1 MVKRHN
7 GFKRVKILVS
17 LLLLT
22 AVLTITTA
30 PINAELIRVNIL
42 TSKSRLQN
50 THAKTENLLQQGKAL
65 YDAGRL
71 AEAVKVLKQANADFE
86 RSGNKANQVVTL
98 SNLALTYQ
106 QMGQLRDAEAAIARS
121 LNLLAHS
128 QISNSDIAAQTL
140 DVQGKL
146 QLAQGQTE
154 AALET
159 WRQAAK
165 IYKKNYKK
173 NGNEAL
179 LIRNHVNSASAM
191 QLLGLYYQAKT
202 VLTEVEQRLTKQP
215 DSLVKATGL
224 RSLGNVLR
232 VIGNL
237 NQSRVILEE
246 SRKVASNIQA
256 STELGDIL
264 LSLGNTTLAQYRNL
278 LYIQNNEAAKKLV
291 QQTLE
296 YYRQA
301 ELIASPTTRIQ
312 AHLNKFRLLIDDK
325 QISTALSLLPQIE
338 SELKNLSPSRNSI
351 YAQINFA
358 ESLIKLQNNNQSIG
372 LSLLDI
378 AKILSASVQQAQMLG
393 DKRAESHAL
402 GTLGGLYEK
411 SKQLAE
417 AQKLTQKALL
427 IASNLQSGDITYQWL
442 WQLGRLLNQQGD
454 TRGAIS
460 YYQEAFKTLESLRRD
475 LLFMNPEIQFSFRD
489 MVEPVYRELVGLQL
503 YNNKNYQPSFENLK
517 QARYVIESL
526 QLAELD
532 NFFRQACLRPKVN
545 IDQVVDKKDRS
556 AAFIYPIVLK
566 DRIEVILKLPGEN
579 NLVYNQVEIAQSQVE
594 DIIDKLR
601 GDLQEPD
608 YTSQVQENSGQI
620 YNWLIRPFE
629 TQLTNNKIKTL
640 VFVLDASLRNIPM
653 AVLYNKQQDKY
664 LIEKYAIALT
674 PGLQLIDPQP
684 LQKVQIN
691 ALTAG
696 VGEKRV
702 INNQPFAPLK
712 NVPQELKQVKS
723 EIPRSKQLLN
733 QEFTQ
738 KNLQTQLQET
748 SFSIVHLATHG
759 EFSSDPEKTF
769 ILTWDGLLKVR
780 DFEKLL
786 KTTDRNSL
794 TNIELLVLS
803 ACETALGDKRAALG
817 LAGIAVKAGAR
828 STLASLWSVE
838 DSSTAFLMGE
848 FYQQLNTGM
857 SKAEA
862 LRQAQLA
869 VLQKDKKP
877 FHWAPYVLVGNWL

>member
-7 GFKRVKILVS
+7 GFKKVKILVLLS
-17 LLLLT
+17 LLI

-42 TSKSRLQN
+42 TSKSELQN

-65 YDAGRL
+65 YDAGKF
-71 AEAVKVLKQANADFE
+71 AEAVKVLKQANAAFE
-86 RSGNKANQVVTL
+86 TSGNKANQVVTL

-106 QMGQLRDAEAAIARS
+106 QMGQLRDAEAAITRS
-121 LNLLAHS
+121 LNLVSHS
-128 QISNSDIAAQTL
+128 QISNSDIVAQTL

-146 QLAQGQTE
+146 QLEQGKTE

-159 WRQAAK
+159 WRQSAN
-165 IYKKNYKK
+165 IYKK

-191 QLLGLYYQAKT
+191 QLLGLYHQAKT
-202 VLTEVEQRLTKQP
+202 VLTEVEQSLTKQP

-224 RSLGNVLR
+224 LSLGNVLR
-232 VIGNL
+232 VVGNL
-237 NQSRVILEE
+237 NQSRAILEE

-325 QISTALSLLPQIE
+325 EISTALTLLPQIE

-378 AKILSASVQQAQMLG
+378 AKILSASVQQAQILG

-402 GTLGGLYEK
+402 GTLGRLYEQ

-427 IASNLQSGDITYQWL
+427 IASSLQPGDITYQWL

-503 YNNKNYQPSFENLK
+503 YTNKNYQPSFENLK

-566 DRIEVILKLPGEN
+566 DRIEVILKLPGRD
-579 NLVYNQVEIAQSQVE
+579 NLVHNQVEIAQSQVE

-608 YTSQVQENSGQI
+608 YTSQVQEESGQI
-620 YNWLIRPFE
+620 YDWLIRPFE

-702 INNQPFAPLK
+702 INNQLFAPLK
-712 NVPQELKQVKS
+712 NVPQELKQVKL
-723 EIPRSKQLLN
+723 EIPRSKELLN

-738 KNLQTQLQET
+738 KNLQTQLQEK

-786 KTTDRNSL
+786 RTTDRNSL
-794 TNIELLVLS
+794 THIELLVLS
-803 ACETALGDKRAALG
+803 ACETAEGDKRAALG

-838 DSSTAFLMGE
+838 DYSTTFLMGE
-848 FYQQLNTGM
+848 FYQKLNTGM

-877 FHWAPYVLVGNWL
+877 FNWAPYVLVGNWL

>member
-7 GFKRVKILVS
+7 RFKKVKILVS
-17 LLLLT
+17 LSLLI

-42 TSKSRLQN
+42 TSKTELQN
-50 THAKTENLLQQGKAL
+50 TQAKTENLLQQGKAL
-65 YDAGRL
+65 YDAGRF
-71 AEAVKVLKQANADFE
+71 AEAVKVLKQANTAYE
-86 RSGNKANQVVTL
+86 RSGDKVNQVVTL

-106 QMGQLRDAEAAIARS
+106 QMGQLSNAESAITRS
-121 LNLLAHS
+121 LNLINHS

-159 WRQAAK
+159 WRQAAN
-165 IYKKNYKK
+165 IYKNI
-173 NGNEAL
+173 GNEAL

-202 VLTEVEQRLTKQP
+202 VLTDVEQRLTKQP

-237 NQSRVILEE
+237 NQSRAILEE
-246 SRKVASNIQA
+246 SRKIATNIQA
-256 STELGDIL
+256 DTELGDIL

-278 LYIQNNEAAKKLV
+278 LYIQNDEAAKKLV

-358 ESLIKLQNNNQSIG
+358 ESLIKLQNNNTHI
-372 LSLLDI
+372 SLLDI
-378 AKILSASVQQAQMLG
+378 AKILSTSVQQAQTLG

-402 GTLGGLYEK
+402 GTLGGLYEQ

-417 AQKLTQKALL
+417 AQKLTKKALL
-427 IASNLQSGDITYQWL
+427 IASSLQPGDITYQCL

-454 TRGAIS
+454 TRGAIY

-475 LLFMNPEIQFSFRD
+475 LLAMNPEIQFSFRD

-532 NFFRQACLRPKVN
+532 NFFRQACLRPKVD
-545 IDQVVDKKDRS
+545 IDQVVDKKDKS

-566 DRIEVILKLPGEN
+566 DRIEVILKLPGQD
-579 NLVYNQVEIAQSQVE
+579 NLLHNQVEIAQSQVE
-594 DIIDKLR
+594 NVIDKLR

-608 YTSQVQENSGQI
+608 YTSQVQEDSGQI

-653 AVLYNKQQDKY
+653 AVLYNKQQNKY

-696 VGEKRV
+696 VGEERV

-712 NVPQELKQVKS
+712 NVPQELKQVKL
-723 EIPRSKQLLN
+723 EIPRSKELLN

-738 KNLQTQLQET
+738 KNLQTQLHET

-786 KTTDRNSL
+786 RTTDRNSL

-803 ACETALGDKRAALG
+803 ACETAEGDKRAALG

-838 DSSTAFLMGE
+838 DYSTAFLMGE
-848 FYQQLNTGM
+848 FYQRLNTGM

-877 FHWAPYVLVGNWL
+877 FNWAPYVLVGNWL